1 MLSQKIKEAYK
12 KNHIAIGTFQL
23 VIAVSAIVVLLVCS
37 IQSLF
42 NLLEGSVFL
51 GYLILVLNADY
62 LMKVELDAV
71 DIEEYLSCI
80 INRIAISD
88 ECKVLWNLSVIVPQT
103 VIDLSLIHI

>member
-1 MLSQKIKEAYK
+1 MLSQEVKEAYK
-12 KNHIAIGTFQL
+12 ENHIAVGTFYL

-42 NLLEGSVFL
+42 NLLERSVFL

-71 DIEEYLSCI
+71 DIKEYLSCI
-80 INRIAISD
+80 VDRIAISD
-88 ECKVLWNLSVIVPQT
+88 ECKVIWNLSVIVSQT
-103 VIDLSLIHI
+103 VVN